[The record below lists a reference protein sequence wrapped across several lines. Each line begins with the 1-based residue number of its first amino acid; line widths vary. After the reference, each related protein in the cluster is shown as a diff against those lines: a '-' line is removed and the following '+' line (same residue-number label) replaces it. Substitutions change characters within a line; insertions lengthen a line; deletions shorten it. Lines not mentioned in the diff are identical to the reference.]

1 MSRWAYLL
9 LLFLVLTSSM
19 LLVANADAADDDVA
33 VSDDEATGVK
43 VNAVNID
50 GGDDADAADEVED
63 KEDEF
68 DDDVLRPSKFI
79 ETSFIFPDVENSDK
93 LELDSVIT
101 LLVTVKNTAKHA
113 FNITGVSAHLL
124 APFDH
129 TYFIQNITEKALSSV
144 LEGGERATFEYK
156 FMANPFLEPNEFFL
170 EAFLNY
176 HNSNQDPFKSTIVSK
191 TVHLVD
197 KPTEFTAALVFNY
210 VLSLGFAGVVMYFIA
225 RSFGVGKPGKKD
237 KRKAAATV
245 ERGTAAAVADDS
257 FFIPAKKSSVG
268 RPVGRPARGGSN
280 KSSAK
285 KE

>member
-1 MSRWAYLL
+1 MTSRWAYLL
-9 LLFLVLTSSM
+9 LIFLVLSSSM
-19 LLVANADAADDDVA
+19 LIVTADDAEDDIA
-33 VSDDEATGVK
+33 VSEEENSGIKVNTVNLDEAG
-43 VNAVNID
+43 
-50 GGDDADAADEVED
+50 ADEAADEIED

-68 DDDVLRPSKFI
+68 EDDILRPSKFI
-79 ETSFIFPDVENSDK
+79 ETSFIFPDFSDTDK

-113 FNITGVSAHLL
+113 FNITGVAAHFL

-129 TYFIQNITEKALSSV
+129 TYFIQNVTEKVLSSI

-156 FMANPFLEPNEFFL
+156 FMANPYLEPNEFFF

-176 HNSNQDPFKSTIVSK
+176 HNANQDPFKSTIVSK
-191 TVHLVD
+191 SVHLVD

-210 VLSLGFAGVVMYFIA
+210 VLSIGFAGVVIFLVA
-225 RSFGVGKPGKKD
+225 RYFGVNKPAKKGPRS
-237 KRKAAATV
+237 KQPVV
-245 ERGTAAAVADDS
+245 ERGTGGAAVDDG

-268 RPVGRPARGGSN
+268 RPVGRPGKGSN
-280 KSSAK
+280 KSAPK